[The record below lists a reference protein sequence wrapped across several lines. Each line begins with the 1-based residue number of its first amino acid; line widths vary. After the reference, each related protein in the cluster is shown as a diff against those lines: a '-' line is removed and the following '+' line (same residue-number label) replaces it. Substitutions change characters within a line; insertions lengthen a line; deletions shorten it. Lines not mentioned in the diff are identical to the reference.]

1 MKDDLILENQVSLSF
16 IQALF
21 HSFPWPAER
30 EDSLCAGPS
39 AGMQEQQQQK
49 ALVLKIS

>member
-1 MKDDLILENQVSLSF
+1 MKDDLILENEVSLSF

-30 EDSLCAGPS
+30 EDSLCVGPS
-39 AGMQEQQQQK
+39 AGMQEQQQQ
-49 ALVLKIS
+49 